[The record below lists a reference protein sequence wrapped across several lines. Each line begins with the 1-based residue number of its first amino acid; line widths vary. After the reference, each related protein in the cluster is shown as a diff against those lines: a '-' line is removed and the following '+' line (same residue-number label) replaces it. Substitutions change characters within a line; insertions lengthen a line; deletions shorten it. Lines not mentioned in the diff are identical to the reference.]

1 MILLYGNQKDI
12 LQIRSKKYVGL
23 CERQELPLWAES
35 KGFDRAGT
43 AHGLAQRL
51 SDLRVESGLRA
62 LGGKGEG
69 RIIVFHADAEDFLG
83 SAAGR
88 EPREQQREEEPSQK
102 NGPE

>member
-1 MILLYGNQKDI
+1 MALHN
-12 LQIRSKKYVGL
+12 
-23 CERQELPLWAES
+23 A
-35 KGFDRAGT
+35 
-43 AHGLAQRL
+43 
-51 SDLRVESGLRA
+51 SGLRA